1 MCAQRDLMTM
11 KGDRYMEK
19 RYKALRTLSTVY
31 KVLAWIALVVGVLV
45 GLGILTLSIIGVR
58 PLTVYGSRF
67 ARGLY
72 FPFGILQGG
81 IVAGIVGFLV
91 ALLASAFYFLVL
103 YAVSELVFV
112 LLSIEENTRETAYYL
127 RGEGSLSDSTDTGV
141 PLNG

>member
-1 MCAQRDLMTM
+1 
-11 KGDRYMEK
+11 MEK
-19 RYKALRTLSTVY
+19 RYKALRALSTVY
-31 KVLAWIALVVGVLV
+31 RVLAWIALVVGVLV

-58 PLTVYGSRF
+58 PLTAYRTRLTPMF
-67 ARGLY
+67 Y

-91 ALLASAFYFLVL
+91 ALLASGFYFLLL
-103 YAVSELVFV
+103 YAVSEMIFLV
-112 LLSIEENTRETAYYL
+112 LSIEENTRETAYYL